1 MFGNIQTK
9 SVLRKVSV
17 ASPAPSKQNL
27 KSSSAPPAPA
37 QVKKNPISSPL
48 PQSVTKSSRP
58 NTPQRKTPSSKLANG
73 SSKQSLVRK
82 AVKRKASTPPP
93 QWDSSDSDSGVE
105 SDLSFDSAR
114 KRVRSSASS
123 VDPSRTLLDR
133 SHPWQGPPADY
144 PLAHA
149 ADLVSSDPKSRPAF
163 REEVATKI
171 ELQYPSNSKRER
183 FYLAD
188 SVESDGF
195 KSIEDIGETVRF
207 VCANYLPAPE
217 AAKAS
222 DEDTGYER
230 RLTRAFKASEGDPL
244 EYKQVIDEYNELI
257 EKRVRDGTI
266 EKVLAAKHGLSFDW
280 VKRILDQ
287 VYSRTVSPYVDS
299 LKDYQN
305 GTDFVYGELLYAL
318 CSEMFKETG
327 LRSDQVFVDLGSGV
341 GNVVLQAAL
350 EIGCESWGCEIMKNP
365 CDLAE
370 LQAEEFPQ
378 RARLWG
384 LSVGKV
390 RLIRGDFLEK
400 KEIGE
405 VLKRADVVLVNN
417 QAFGPDLNSKL
428 VDRFLDLK
436 DGAQVISL
444 KSFKPEG
451 FEIQERNV
459 NDPRHLLKVRKLE
472 YFSNRVSWTDA
483 PGNYYIAT
491 KDPTDLIKF
500 QNSLA
505 RKRRG

>member
-1 MFGNIQTK
+1 MFGNVQAK

-17 ASPAPSKQNL
+17 ASNTSSNKSI
-27 KSSSAPPAPA
+27 KSSSAPPATESRK
-37 QVKKNPISSPL
+37 QSLPL
-48 PQSVTKSSRP
+48 PLAPKPSKLSRP
-58 NTPQRKTPSSKLANG
+58 STPQPKKTPASKLVNG
-73 SSKQSLVRK
+73 TSKQSLVRK

-93 QWDSSDSDSGVE
+93 QWDDSSSESGSE

-114 KRVRSSASS
+114 KRIRSSASS
-123 VDPSRTLLDR
+123 VDPARTLVDR
-133 SHPWQGPPADY
+133 TNPWSGPSAEF

-149 ADLVSSDPKSRPAF
+149 ADLVSSDPKFLPAF
-163 REEVATKI
+163 REEVATKV

-188 SVESDGF
+188 STESDGY

-207 VCANYLPAPE
+207 VCANYLPAKE

-222 DEDTGYER
+222 DDESGFER
-230 RLTRAFKASEGDPL
+230 RLNRAFKGSEGDPQ
-244 EYKQVIDEYNELI
+244 EYKKILEEYNTLI
-257 EKRVRDGTI
+257 EQRVGDGTI
-266 EKVLAAKHGLSFDW
+266 ERVLANKHGMSFDW
-280 VKRILDQ
+280 MKRILDQ
-287 VYSRTVSPYVDS
+287 VYSRTVSPYVES
-299 LKDYQN
+299 LKEYQN

-365 CDLAE
+365 CDLGD
-370 LQAEEFPQ
+370 LQVKEFPQ

-384 LSVGKV
+384 ISVGKV
-390 RLIRGDFLEK
+390 RLLRGDFLEHK
-400 KEIGE
+400 DLGE
-405 VLKRADVVLVNN
+405 ALKRADVVLVNN
-417 QAFGPDLNSKL
+417 QAFGPNLNSKL

-444 KSFKPEG
+444 KSFKPDG

-491 KDPTDLIKF
+491 KDPTDLIAF
-500 QNSLA
+500 Q
-505 RKRRG
+505 KKMMKGRRG